1 MTKFLRNANVWVL
14 GTTILAAAST
24 VNAQQAQTPD
34 QILAPP
40 AARPQPDRYVVGQ
53 ARPVPPAGGQLID
66 LTLEQATDMALE
78 KNLDLKAQ
86 RLAPQAV
93 DYQLQAA
100 RAAFNPR
107 FTGQF
112 GYSNRSQPTNST
124 VLDPNLRTLTTKSNT
139 YNTGVSQTLN
149 FHGAAYSANFNNGR
163 SQTNSLQTPINPS
176 FTSSISANFTMPILA
191 GFKVDA
197 TRNTLKTTTI
207 QRQIADIQLQASI
220 ENTKANVRTAYWN
233 LRQAIEQI
241 EINQRAL
248 DLANRLFED
257 NKIKVEIGTMA
268 PIDTT
273 QSESAVATSE
283 QQLLAARISW
293 QTAELALKRLLASGP
308 EDEIYK
314 ATLNP
319 TERAAISVQAVDI
332 PSAVTAAL
340 GQRTD
345 LVQSR
350 KNIES
355 SELGLALSKEQTK
368 PQLDFSTNYQLS
380 GQGGPRVTQGVVT
393 TPGGYADA
401 LGQLGDRTNPT
412 WSMNFNFTYPLGMVA
427 AKANY
432 ARASI
437 QMDQSLAQ
445 LKAQELN
452 VSQEVTNAGLA
463 VENSYKQ
470 YLAAQKSREAQEKNA
485 EAQQTRFDVG
495 MSTNYEVVQAL
506 QNLTTA
512 RLSELRSIITYM
524 NAVAEFE
531 RVQRVGR

>member
-1 MTKFLRNANVWVL
+1 MTKFLRKANVWVL
-14 GTTILAAAST
+14 GTTILAAAAT

-34 QILAPP
+34 QVLAPP

-53 ARPVPPAGGQLID
+53 ARPVPPAGSQVID
-66 LTLEQATDMALE
+66 LTLEQATDLALE

-107 FTGQF
+107 FTTS
-112 GYSNRSQPTNST
+112 YNYNNSSQPNNST
-124 VLDPNLRTLTTKSNT
+124 LETGLTTISTKRQT
-139 YNTGVSQTLN
+139 YNGSVNETLPWHGMGYTVSFNNNRTASNQVTSLLN
-149 FHGAAYSANFNNGR
+149 PNYSA
-163 SQTNSLQTPINPS
+163 TLQAS
-176 FTSSISANFTMPILA
+176 FSMPLLA
-191 GFKVDA
+191 GFKIDQ
-197 TRNTLKTTTI
+197 TRNSLRTTTI

-220 ENTKANVRTAYWN
+220 ENTKASVRTAYWN

-308 EDEIYK
+308 EDDIYK
-314 ATLNP
+314 QTLNP
-319 TERAAISVQAVDI
+319 TERAAISVQAADI
-332 PSAVTAAL
+332 PSAVTTAL
-340 GQRTD
+340 AERTD

-355 SELGLALSKEQTK
+355 SRLGLELTKDQTK
-368 PQLDFSTNYQLS
+368 PQLDLTSNYNLA
-380 GQGGPRVTQGVVT
+380 GQGGQRLVQGVRQE
-393 TPGGYADA
+393 GGYRDA
-401 LGQLGDRTNPT
+401 LGQIGSVTNPT
-412 WSMNFNFTYPLGMVA
+412 WTLGFNFTYPLGMAA

-470 YLAAQKSREAQEKNA
+470 YLAAQKSREAQDKNA

-506 QNLTTA
+506 QNQTSA